1 MLDEGVEH
9 SQEDTRS
16 HCEGKVQLFD
26 FCLSSAG
33 RQGVVLNEHARQ
45 NAELEGDTLY
55 RFIHAVQLFKVL
67 RVRAATAV
75 GTGSSWCTSTSKE
88 GVEDRGLLI
97 LTVTTE

>member
-16 HCEGKVQLFD
+16 HREGKVQLFD
-26 FCLSSAG
+26 FCLSSAS

-55 RFIHAVQLFKVL
+55 RFIHAVQLFEVL
-67 RVRAATAV
+67 RVRAATTV
-75 GTGSSWCTSTSKE
+75 GARSSGSACTSKE
-88 GVEDRGLLI
+88 GVEDGGLLI
-97 LTVTTE
+97 LTVSTE

>member
-26 FCLSSAG
+26 FCLPSTS

-67 RVRAATAV
+67 RVRAATTV
-75 GTGSSWCTSTSKE
+75 GTGSGRSACTSKE